1 MAILVGAAIQV
12 IGPAPATDAGGGT
25 PVAGGDTFG
34 IIGAGLEAEAF
45 GWASA
50 STGCG
55 VSQSLLPYSLG
66 VVVLVGWVPGARVGA
81 AGRLKTLSSR
91 ARSR

>member
-1 MAILVGAAIQV
+1 MVAILAGTAIQV
-12 IGPAPATDAGGGT
+12 IGPAPATDADGGA

-34 IIGAGLEAEAF
+34 VTGAGLEAKAP

-55 VSQSLLPYSLG
+55 VSQSLLPYSPG
-66 VVVLVGWVPGARVGA
+66 VVVLVGWAPGVHVGA
-81 AGRLKTLSSR
+81 AAG
-91 ARSR
+91 